1 MTSKKYT
8 LLAIAFTLFQV
19 ASFAQNTDWG
29 WDWKDSSKIPAKRLP
44 QHNEFLNNN
53 YPYPAQPRSQWEL
66 GISGGPSFIIGDIN
80 PKIGF
85 GGSITARKAIN
96 HTFSLRAGYFGSINS
111 GKPSTWGGVIGQ
123 NEYKNWRHSGALDLV
138 VSLNPISYYRGN
150 PKTNWYITAG
160 YEVLATRVTSKDPSR
175 NNEFHTFYGYGYPNS
190 QSGIIGTIGG
200 NKVNGRHAWT
210 LLNAA
215 SVGAG
220 VAYKLNNKTNIKLE
234 QRFTKVLTGYD
245 YLDGV
250 KSGSSNDMY
259 SFTSVGVNIN
269 MGKTSK
275 RVQPLW
281 WINPNNFAYNEL
293 NAPKHMKMP
302 KVKLDDAD
310 GDGITDQFDLEPNTP
325 KGAKVD
331 SRGRALDTDGDGVPD
346 YRDKEPLTPQN
357 CFPVNNDGVGTC
369 PEPPCCKE
377 LRDVVKKLKDDLDNG
392 TIGTKNTCTISELP
406 SIQFKGNSKLSKD
419 AQSVL
424 ATVAQKMK
432 ENPNCKVKVIGYGS
446 TNKSA
451 QQASWEKVNAVIKYL
466 VEKQGISE
474 GRLIFT
480 YGQDGDANS
489 VDLQGTTEDG
499 PNSVPAP
506 HPNLKK

>member
-392 TIGTKNTCTISELP
+392 DRK
-406 SIQFKGNSKLSKD
+406 
-419 AQSVL
+419 SV
-424 ATVAQKMK
+424 V
-432 ENPNCKVKVIGYGS
+432 
-446 TNKSA
+446 
-451 QQASWEKVNAVIKYL
+451 
-466 VEKQGISE
+466 
-474 GRLIFT
+474 
-480 YGQDGDANS
+480 
-489 VDLQGTTEDG
+489 
-499 PNSVPAP
+499 
-506 HPNLKK
+506 